1 MEVER
6 YVGERRALRHFLQ
19 ELRPLVVAALGED
32 AVLRYRI
39 DRGLQSG
46 DLAALRQA
54 REIFHNQPEDL
65 KRRLMR
71 GIFETPAAR
80 PSKSHLLERYTEREP
95 EPFVRFEA
103 YPAANSAGRRPV
115 GRSRPRAVRRRPGP
129 GAGQPRHPAGQR
141 GRGAPPDRRLDRAR
155 SPAALGAPLAGRDGG
170 AGGAGRS
177 PRRRRR
183 PRIARATVRTRPD
196 RPGPIEPFSAM
207 RPAVARGG
215 LPAGLLTALLLLG
228 CAQGPPRPGTPG

>member
-1 MEVER
+1 MDGER

-71 GIFETPAAR
+71 GIFEAPAAR
-80 PSKSHLLERYTEREP
+80 PSKSHLLERYTQREP
-95 EPFVRFEA
+95 EPFVRFDA
-103 YPAANSAGRRPV
+103 YPAATTEDIGLSVELDHELSDDVPVRVLVSPGTLPGSAAQALRQIASWIER
-115 GRSRPRAVRRRPGP
+115 
-129 GAGQPRHPAGQR
+129 
-141 GRGAPPDRRLDRAR
+141 DRRLLSAR
-155 SPAALGAPLAGRDGG
+155 HWHSAT
-170 AGGAGRS
+170 
-177 PRRRRR
+177 R
-183 PRIARATVRTRPD
+183 PRDPLTGVEQT
-196 RPGPIEPFSAM
+196 EPAEEPQDDSADQ
-207 RPAVARGG
+207 A
-215 LPAGLLTALLLLG
+215 
-228 CAQGPPRPGTPG
+228 